1 MVPLTVAPWRTCI
14 LEEEETAF
22 VMIYAD
28 ALQGYYLHIKI
39 KFSFVLPDLTNITLR
54 LLYKY

>member
-39 KFSFVLPDLTNITLR
+39 KFSFVLPDITNITIIIN
-54 LLYKY
+54 KA